1 MIKRFSPK
9 STTLATS
16 SFYMSVK
23 VWAAESE
30 NDEHEAIQ
38 FDPCD
43 SNGENEDNFS
53 NFQSRKN
60 VAQSVS
66 DETGNVVTY
75 TIKNKI
81 PDNVYRAE
89 PISNKQRL
97 VILKQAIKWGKP
109 AQYHVGNLLCFI

>member
-1 MIKRFSPK
+1 M
-9 STTLATS
+9 
-16 SFYMSVK
+16 
-23 VWAAESE
+23 
-30 NDEHEAIQ
+30 
-38 FDPCD
+38 
-43 SNGENEDNFS
+43 
-53 NFQSRKN
+53 
-60 VAQSVS
+60 
-66 DETGNVVTY
+66 VTY